1 MPGCIFALVVGFI
14 FIILSFVLNVFKM
27 FWTVRKA
34 TRQFMNGGP
43 SSQTN
48 GSGGSFR
55 DKAKSSA
62 NGPSSF
68 STAKE
73 RKEEEH
79 RDKNGRF
86 FERDEGEYVDYEEVK
101 D

>member
-1 MPGCIFALVVGFI
+1 
-14 FIILSFVLNVFKM
+14 M

-62 NGPSSF
+62 NGPSYS

-73 RKEEEH
+73 QKDEEH

>member
-14 FIILSFVLNVFKM
+14 FIILTFVLNVFKM

-43 SSQTN
+43 S
-48 GSGGSFR
+48 GFFR

-62 NGPSSF
+62 NGPSSS

>member
-1 MPGCIFALVVGFI
+1 MYFC
-14 FIILSFVLNVFKM
+14 LSSRLHFHNPLIRPQRLQNVLD
-27 FWTVRKA
+27 RPQD
-34 TRQFMNGGP
+34 RPP
-43 SSQTN
+43 SGQTN
-48 GSGGSFR
+48 GSGGFFR

-62 NGPSSF
+62 NGPSSS

>member
-14 FIILSFVLNVFKM
+14 FIILSFVINVFKM
-27 FWTVRKA
+27 FWTVRKT
-34 TRQFMNGGP
+34 TRQFMNGDP

-48 GSGGSFR
+48 GSGGFFR

-62 NGPSSF
+62 NGPSSS

>member
-27 FWTVRKA
+27 FWTV
-34 TRQFMNGGP
+34 QFMNGGP
-43 SSQTN
+43 SGQTN
-48 GSGGSFR
+48 GSGGFFR

-62 NGPSSF
+62 NGPSSS

>member
-14 FIILSFVLNVFKM
+14 FIILTFVHNVFKM

-43 SSQTN
+43 SGPAN
-48 GSGGSFR
+48 GSGGFFR

-62 NGPSSF
+62 NGPSAS
-68 STAKE
+68 STAND

>member
-1 MPGCIFALVVGFI
+1 
-14 FIILSFVLNVFKM
+14 M
-27 FWTVRKA
+27 FWTVRKTA
-34 TRQFMNGGP
+34 RQFMNGDP
-43 SSQTN
+43 SDQTN
-48 GSGGSFR
+48 GSDGFFR

-62 NGPSSF
+62 NGPSAS
-68 STAKE
+68 STAND

>member
-1 MPGCIFALVVGFI
+1 MYFC
-14 FIILSFVLNVFKM
+14 LSSRLHFHNPLIRPQRLQM

-48 GSGGSFR
+48 GSGGFFR

-62 NGPSSF
+62 NGPSSS

>member
-34 TRQFMNGGP
+34 ARQFMNGDP

-48 GSGGSFR
+48 GSGGFFR

-62 NGPSSF
+62 NGPSSS
-68 STAKE
+68 STAK
-73 RKEEEH
+73 
-79 RDKNGRF
+79 NGRKKNTATKTDASSSGMK
-86 FERDEGEYVDYEEVK
+86 ESMLTTRK
-101 D
+101 